1 MCTSAAAIGKQ
12 EREESNARNTALG
25 VHLDAADV
33 EGGVRVGKR
42 EPAADEVLLDLSRGG
57 RHLQNARLQLRDGGN
72 VTRQHA
78 KHAIGT
84 GNDHLDTPSL
94 LVSYPPP
101 QVD

>member
-1 MCTSAAAIGKQ
+1 
-12 EREESNARNTALG
+12 
-25 VHLDAADV
+25 
-33 EGGVRVGKR
+33 
-42 EPAADEVLLDLSRGG
+42 
-57 RHLQNARLQLRDGGN
+57 